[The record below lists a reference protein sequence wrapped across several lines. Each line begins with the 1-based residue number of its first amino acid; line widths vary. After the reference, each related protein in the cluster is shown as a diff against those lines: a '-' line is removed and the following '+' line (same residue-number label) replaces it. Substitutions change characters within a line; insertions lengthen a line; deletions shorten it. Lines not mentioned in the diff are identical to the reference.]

1 MPKDEAAAAALAGGT
16 PLITG
21 KSWDVLY
28 PPHLLGEAVKQI
40 QGSSAQEDDTA
51 ALATTGE
58 SRDQQVQVHLQ
69 NQRHMVLLHTPPA
82 PPPTPLTVEEK
93 LEGRHAADEDGPLP
107 PPRQQQQLPP
117 LQPLQLQQLKLQQ
130 LRLLLSSP
138 SERHSPQAS
147 PPHLVRF
154 FALNVG
160 VYVQAKLNIHT
171 WDSPEASAAASA
183 GAISPASAIAADGPC
198 ALAFLSGLPHA
209 YSPTSQGSTA
219 APQTPQGEL
228 GFEAAA
234 LAIATAASTKEGTKA
249 TAYIDFSSNLSTSN
263 SNEDA
268 CRSTSL
274 PDEAF
279 VTRLSSSAESATT
292 AALVVATP
300 GVRTPDG
307 RMCWTEDALLSSCL
321 DNSLSLSSNLG
332 EPTSLDDSFSTVA
345 SAASVAASVAN
356 SSKES
361 AGTSPGG
368 LGCRTESLAT
378 GAPGVGGV
386 GSLYGKAAEGTSAA
400 GRLDV
405 LADLP
410 LLNSQSAT
418 VGAPEEETATARLN
432 EPLKLVSGGAGAK
445 RMSLLLPRIPPCL
458 PPLVGGWDR
467 AWDRSHLTSLL
478 ITLPLNFPFGRI
490 LKFGSGGPGA
500 AAAPFAPTSNNG
512 GNNNSS
518 QSLGVKKSYYIFSPS
533 LHPAAHMLFSHAGG
547 ICDTFAASLQMELA
561 IIYVPSIL
569 VPLVAAAFNTLGE
582 ELLPQLQQPLK
593 LRCWGLQ
600 ERNAPGR
607 FGGKVLTVSCSV
619 EGEEERRKFEKL
631 QAFLRNLE
639 TYVEGLLRSYGQ
651 QQQQADG
658 KRSRTGEG
666 ATPSSGSATGTSQG
680 KTSCC
685 RRQKGTAQQQA
696 TQGKKNNIW
705 RYSVVGTPSTSDAT
719 DPSSSNSGSS
729 NSSGCLDLTIR
740 AFETRPLDR
749 PVKDFAGCAV
759 EGICTSEIR
768 LVTTRAIHG
777 MTCEIDPRFR
787 RYSIGTRPILQTPSG
802 VLCRHCIAPQL
813 LPDVWEAH
821 LRSGVSSARDQQK
834 KLTETCVIAHIERR
848 PLAKRAYLL
857 ESLGRLGVPLWVN
870 GEPRTQPAVE
880 AAEEDSDSV
889 ASGTAAAGGDQEV
902 ASNAQLEAAQPKT
915 DARQQAV
922 LQQMSL
928 LGLDPSSELQ
938 HQQQQSRLYGD
949 GQDPKQSSRA
959 IQQQSASKTV
969 RTSRH
974 QQRKGQL
981 ARVAQ
986 QQPKIS
992 LQLAAST
999 GYQGPVD
1006 ERELSLR
1013 TAAVNTASAGN
1024 TEASSVLDAT
1034 AVSMGG
1040 RAPSQ
1045 QLQKQRPTARP
1056 QLQQQDQLL
1065 LFSGT
1070 STAEEQ
1076 FLCPQQ
1082 QQLQGS
1088 EAGTDLLRAMEV
1100 EALAAAGSGVSLP
1113 PGYDWQHRHLTPFA
1127 HSVPASMVLES
1138 TPLPEFKRRLP
1149 PPHHQSQHLWAP
1161 GALVEALSLQQVCFS
1176 SAAPVSARVRAV
1188 PFPCVCAERR
1198 LSEFLALPFG
1208 ERQPGSHAAKV
1219 PAICNV
1225 LQGDTHAVWGP
1236 EDMQTAPQQQYQQLK
1251 PQNALALYNG
1261 GATTRGRHAN
1271 AAHAMPGDTELNEL
1285 ARGAIPTG
1293 LIARPRG
1300 QERQRHSK
1308 DKTERRDLKYL
1319 PLCLSGVSTR
1329 DCAGDAMTAA
1339 AAVSIRAAASGST

>member
-147 PPHLVRF
+147 PPHL
-154 FALNVG
+154 
-160 VYVQAKLNIHT
+160 
-171 WDSPEASAAASA
+171 
-183 GAISPASAIAADGPC
+183 PASAIAADGPC

-249 TAYIDFSSNLSTSN
+249 TAYVHANSQQAMPYLPPQHGADFFLEEMIGAEQQQGESALVQVPSAETQIDFSSNLSTSN

-368 LGCRTESLAT
+368 LGCKTESLAT

-400 GRLDV
+400 GRLDM

-418 VGAPEEETATARLN
+418 VGAPEEETATARAPAGTTVRLPFWPSSELQQHQQQQPYQMPCPIEVQLAAPFSPSAMTDEQRQQCQDLRQQERMTFYRELASQQKHLKHHLHSMSQQQLDPVNKQQLQQVQQQQQQQLQQLLLLGQQLERENGGACCSQSPDGSMIQQQQQQQQKDCLCKGLN

-834 KLTETCVIAHIERR
+834 KLTETCVIAHIERK

-986 QQPKIS
+986 QQ
-992 LQLAAST
+992 LA
-999 GYQGPVD
+999 Q
-1006 ERELSLR
+1006 
-1013 TAAVNTASAGN
+1013 
-1024 TEASSVLDAT
+1024 
-1034 AVSMGG
+1034 
-1040 RAPSQ
+1040 
-1045 QLQKQRPTARP
+1045 
-1056 QLQQQDQLL
+1056 
-1065 LFSGT
+1065 
-1070 STAEEQ
+1070 
-1076 FLCPQQ
+1076 
-1082 QQLQGS
+1082 
-1088 EAGTDLLRAMEV
+1088 
-1100 EALAAAGSGVSLP
+1100 
-1113 PGYDWQHRHLTPFA
+1113 
-1127 HSVPASMVLES
+1127 
-1138 TPLPEFKRRLP
+1138 
-1149 PPHHQSQHLWAP
+1149 
-1161 GALVEALSLQQVCFS
+1161 
-1176 SAAPVSARVRAV
+1176 
-1188 PFPCVCAERR
+1188 
-1198 LSEFLALPFG
+1198 
-1208 ERQPGSHAAKV
+1208 
-1219 PAICNV
+1219 
-1225 LQGDTHAVWGP
+1225 
-1236 EDMQTAPQQQYQQLK
+1236 
-1251 PQNALALYNG
+1251 
-1261 GATTRGRHAN
+1261 
-1271 AAHAMPGDTELNEL
+1271 
-1285 ARGAIPTG
+1285 
-1293 LIARPRG
+1293 
-1300 QERQRHSK
+1300 
-1308 DKTERRDLKYL
+1308 
-1319 PLCLSGVSTR
+1319 
-1329 DCAGDAMTAA
+1329 
-1339 AAVSIRAAASGST
+1339 